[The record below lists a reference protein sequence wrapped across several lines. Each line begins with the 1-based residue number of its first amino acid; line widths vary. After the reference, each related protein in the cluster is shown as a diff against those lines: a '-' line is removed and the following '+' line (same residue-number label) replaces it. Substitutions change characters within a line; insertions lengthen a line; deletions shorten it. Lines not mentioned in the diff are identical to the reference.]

1 MIIIVLLQVL
11 EQAIRIVDRL
21 HLMSIVCV
29 FDQAIYSKT
38 CQIKWKEPEKFQSC
52 LLMMGIFH
60 TIMIFMQVLFKRFGD
75 AGMKDV
81 LIQSSVIAERSIE
94 SALRGKCYSSGIR
107 LYKIFYEDLLRQ
119 MMPYVIEKVNQSE
132 VEKLKQELSKYNVFT
147 NDLCKNIK
155 DNVQFEKVLN
165 VFIDLKSEWSS

>member
-1 MIIIVLLQVL
+1 
-11 EQAIRIVDRL
+11 
-21 HLMSIVCV
+21 MSIVCV
-29 FDQAIYSKT
+29 FDQAIYSKA

-60 TIMIFMQVLFKRFGD
+60 TLMIFMQVLFKRFGD

-81 LIQSSVIAERSIE
+81 LIQSSVIAEGSIE
-94 SALRGKCYSSGIR
+94 SALRGKCYNRGIR
-107 LYKIFYEDLLRQ
+107 LYKNFYEDLLRQ
-119 MMPYVIEKVNQSE
+119 MMPHVIEKVNQSE

-155 DNVQFEKVLN
+155 DNVQFEKVFN